1 MFQQGGEAGYIIAA
15 DPASEMPRVAADRQ
29 RVTQALLILFTYI
42 ARHATDGSS
51 MRVGARRDGFHVAVS
66 VTGKGLGVAAERLS
80 RLLDQP
86 SRLVGGDGEHAPTGE
101 ALGLAVCSGIVEAHG
116 GRIWTEVSEA
126 GICTGFTFTLPAAD
140 EAAYPAVGGDVDRTS
155 AGTERRVGLRAR
167 ILVVDNDPQMLW
179 YTRNTLQE
187 AGYVPVTS
195 GDIGEVF
202 RLIRAE
208 RPHLV
213 LLALDLRG
221 EEELDLMRRIVA
233 TADAPV
239 VFLCGAGRE
248 QDVDLAL
255 ETGAADYIVK
265 PFSPT
270 ELAART
276 KASLLR
282 RVAENRA
289 QEPYRLG
296 DLVID
301 YGERRVTLAD
311 QSVSL
316 TETEYRLLAELSV
329 HAGRVVTRNQLLQ
342 RVWPNRTSPDPR
354 VVRAYVMRLRE
365 KLGDDAND
373 PRYIVSEP
381 RVGYRMGAG

>member
-1 MFQQGGEAGYIIAA
+1 M
-15 DPASEMPRVAADRQ
+15 
-29 RVTQALLILFTYI
+29 
-42 ARHATDGSS
+42 
-51 MRVGARRDGFHVAVS
+51 
-66 VTGKGLGVAAERLS
+66 
-80 RLLDQP
+80 
-86 SRLVGGDGEHAPTGE
+86 
-101 ALGLAVCSGIVEAHG
+101 
-116 GRIWTEVSEA
+116 
-126 GICTGFTFTLPAAD
+126 
-140 EAAYPAVGGDVDRTS
+140 
-155 AGTERRVGLRAR
+155 
-167 ILVVDNDPQMLW
+167 
-179 YTRNTLQE
+179 
-187 AGYVPVTS
+187 
-195 GDIGEVF
+195 
-202 RLIRAE
+202 
-208 RPHLV
+208 
-213 LLALDLRG
+213 
-221 EEELDLMRRIVA
+221 A

-282 RVAENRA
+282 RVTENRA

-311 QSVSL
+311 QPVSL

>member
-1 MFQQGGEAGYIIAA
+1 
-15 DPASEMPRVAADRQ
+15 
-29 RVTQALLILFTYI
+29 
-42 ARHATDGSS
+42 
-51 MRVGARRDGFHVAVS
+51 
-66 VTGKGLGVAAERLS
+66 
-80 RLLDQP
+80 
-86 SRLVGGDGEHAPTGE
+86 
-101 ALGLAVCSGIVEAHG
+101 
-116 GRIWTEVSEA
+116 
-126 GICTGFTFTLPAAD
+126 
-140 EAAYPAVGGDVDRTS
+140 
-155 AGTERRVGLRAR
+155 
-167 ILVVDNDPQMLW
+167 MLW

-221 EEELDLMRRIVA
+221 EEELDSMRRIVA

-289 QEPYRLG
+289 QEPYQLG
-296 DLVID
+296 DLTID
-301 YGERRVTLAD
+301 YGERRVTLAG
-311 QSVSL
+311 QPVSL

-365 KLGDDAND
+365 KLGDDANN

-381 RVGYRMGAG
+381 RVGYRMGEG